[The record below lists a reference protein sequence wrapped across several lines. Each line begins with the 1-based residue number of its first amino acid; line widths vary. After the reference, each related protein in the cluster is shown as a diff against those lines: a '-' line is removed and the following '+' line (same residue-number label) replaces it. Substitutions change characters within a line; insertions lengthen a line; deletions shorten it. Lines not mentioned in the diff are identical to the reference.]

1 MDNSLECSEFNQE
14 VIWDSNKPLFD
25 IYFKQ
30 KLFDNKFR
38 YTFYTIP
45 EELPFDEAL
54 KILQYPL

>member
-1 MDNSLECSEFNQE
+1 MDQVEDLEFNSQ

-30 KLFDNKFR
+30 KFFDNRFR

-45 EELPFDEAL
+45 EGISFDDAL
-54 KILQYPL
+54 DLLKYV